1 MTLMNFRQI
10 KLFFSNW
17 YFSDYCLA
25 WILFFSILYQKLAPL
40 GFIFWALSSF
50 KTWEKKSFSLFF
62 QKIISGNTKW
72 FLLYYLLL
80 AIGMLWTDNIGFGFS
95 KLENKLSF
103 LVFPVL
109 FLGTK
114 TNSNSKQWK
123 IVIIYSLALSLVI
136 NEGVAI
142 IRSLVFSNQFSL
154 SFFYDSIFCIN
165 MHRSYYAAYLT
176 LGILFLLEL
185 QEKRFN
191 ILYSF
196 LILLFGIGIF
206 QTMSKIGII
215 SLLLILVTY
224 CLVIIMRKSR
234 KKGVIAILSMIVLF
248 LSLLSIEKS
257 ALRTRF
263 QAVKTALSDIKTENN
278 AAIESNAARLIM
290 WNTSCMVIGQNWM
303 FGTGTGDYNDELTNL
318 NKKLNNSGVAKE
330 QLNSHNQFL
339 NSWVQLGLLG
349 LFVLIMMFVS
359 SFQINGNNLS
369 GILIL
374 VTFLINF
381 LVESFLETQSGI
393 ILFCIL
399 LTLLFRESKE
409 NSPIQRN
416 LIK

>member
-50 KTWEKKSFSLFF
+50 KTWEIKSFSLFF